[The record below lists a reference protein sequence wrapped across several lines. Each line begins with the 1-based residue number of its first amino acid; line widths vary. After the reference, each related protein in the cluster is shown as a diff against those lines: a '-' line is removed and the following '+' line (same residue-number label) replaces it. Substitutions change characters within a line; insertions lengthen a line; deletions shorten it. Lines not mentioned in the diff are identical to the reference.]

1 MFLQSSSRQILALL
15 AVPVLVATH
24 VFAGEPGTSTT
35 TTTIAT
41 PPTSEITIE
50 LDVFKSPSC
59 GCCEKWVAN
68 LETNGFKSMVHH
80 PLDLNQEKLKRNI
93 APQYQ
98 SCHTAVS
105 NEGYVFEGHVPANLI
120 KRFLAEKPK
129 NALGLAVPGMPA
141 GSPGMEMGDHF
152 TPYDVL
158 LLNADGSSRVYA
170 RINSV
175 HDQAEGDHHDHH

>member
-1 MFLQSSSRQILALL
+1 MFFRFT
-15 AVPVLVATH
+15 PRYVLVFFAC
-24 VFAGEPGTSTT
+24 VFSASTAFAIDPVTSTT
-35 TTTIAT
+35 IKSQSAPVTAIK
-41 PPTSEITIE
+41 
-50 LDVFKSPSC
+50 LDVFKSPTC
-59 GCCEKWVAN
+59 TCCEKWVAN
-68 LETNGFKSMVHH
+68 LETKGFQSTVHH
-80 PLDLNQEKLKRNI
+80 PADLNQEKLNRSI

-141 GSPGMEMGDHF
+141 GSPGMEMGDRF
-152 TPYDVL
+152 SPYDVL

-175 HDQAEGDHHDHH
+175 HDQEEGDHHDHH